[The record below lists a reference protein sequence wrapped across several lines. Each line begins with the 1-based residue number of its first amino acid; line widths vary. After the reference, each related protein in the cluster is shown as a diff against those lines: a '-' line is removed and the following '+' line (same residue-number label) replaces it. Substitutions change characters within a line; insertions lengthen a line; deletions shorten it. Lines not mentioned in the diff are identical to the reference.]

1 VPLTFLAFWRGTFL
15 VLAFERVAEIFLSTF
30 CTWFPKLLHVVRHH
44 GIVAS
49 FADIAEKHQARQS
62 TLSYQK
68 RHEHREYT
76 ISTHHL
82 GRPRDLPPLVIIMNP
97 IPASM
102 QLPELLGE

>member
-49 FADIAEKHQARQS
+49 FADIAEKCYEWLHYSILACAS
-62 TLSYQK
+62 TPDASSLDFK
-68 RHEHREYT
+68 VFFFGVLAYT
-76 ISTHHL
+76 F
-82 GRPRDLPPLVIIMNP
+82 
-97 IPASM
+97 
-102 QLPELLGE
+102 